1 MTFPRIKSFHW
12 PQSPGLLS
20 LKQFVYR
27 AKSFTLQLWILSL
40 DPHFHSKWEYNILIS
55 TSPDLKMSSLYTGG
69 SGEEDERKRE
79 KKYFLQ
85 TNRGTAVITERER
98 AASASSGCVSLG
110 CVSLGWRPEGR
121 PVGLSRSGQRSLT
134 VCKSFNTCVGNNS
147 IHAFKF
153 AKLVVLLSITSTVG
167 WNRAPTSTGLVN
179 RLAACPF

>member
-20 LKQFVYR
+20 LKQSVYR

-69 SGEEDERKRE
+69 SGGEDERKR
-79 KKYFLQ
+79 KKKKNFLQ
-85 TNRGTAVITERER
+85 TNRHGCYYWER
-98 AASASSGCVSLG
+98 ATGYVSLR
-110 CVSLGWRPEGR
+110 WRPEGR

-134 VCKSFNTCVGNNS
+134 VCKSFNTSVGNNS
-147 IHAFKF
+147 FHAFKF
-153 AKLVVLLSITSTVG
+153 AKLVLLSITSTVG

>member
-12 PQSPGLLS
+12 PQRPGLLS

-40 DPHFHSKWEYNILIS
+40 DPHFHSKWEYNIIS

-98 AASASSGCVSLG
+98 EQHQLPRDALAWDEGLRAGQLGSAGLG
-110 CVSLGWRPEGR
+110 KDLWQSAKAL
-121 PVGLSRSGQRSLT
+121 
-134 VCKSFNTCVGNNS
+134 
-147 IHAFKF
+147 IHVWETTLFM
-153 AKLVVLLSITSTVG
+153 LLSLPNLLFSC
-167 WNRAPTSTGLVN
+167 L
-179 RLAACPF
+179 

>member
-20 LKQFVYR
+20 LKQSVYR

-85 TNRGTAVITERER
+85 TNRGTA
-98 AASASSGCVSLG
+98 SASSG

-147 IHAFKF
+147 GKLKSMN
-153 AKLVVLLSITSTVG
+153 KLVVLLSITSTVG

>member
-20 LKQFVYR
+20 LKQSVYR

-85 TNRGTAVITERER
+85 TNRGAAVITERER
-98 AASASSGCVSLG
+98 AASASSR

>member
-55 TSPDLKMSSLYTGG
+55 TSPDLKTSSLYTGG

-85 TNRGTAVITERER
+85 TNRGAAVITERER
-98 AASASSGCVSLG
+98 AASASSG

>member
-20 LKQFVYR
+20 LKQSVYR
-27 AKSFTLQLWILSL
+27 TKSFTLQLWILSL

-55 TSPDLKMSSLYTGG
+55 TLPDLKMSSLYTGG

-79 KKYFLQ
+79 KILSANKQGHGCYYW
-85 TNRGTAVITERER
+85 ERER
-98 AASASSGCVSLG
+98 AASASSGCVSLR
-110 CVSLGWRPEGR
+110 WRPEGR

-134 VCKSFNTCVGNNS
+134 VCKSFNTSVGNNS

-153 AKLVVLLSITSTVG
+153 AKLVVLLSITSTIG

>member
-40 DPHFHSKWEYNILIS
+40 DPHFHSKWESNILIS

-85 TNRGTAVITERER
+85 TNRGAAVITERER
-98 AASASSGCVSLG
+98 AASPSSG

>member
-20 LKQFVYR
+20 LKQSVYR

-69 SGEEDERKRE
+69 FWRGRRKKERE
-79 KKYFLQ
+79 KILSANKQGHGCYYW
-85 TNRGTAVITERER
+85 ERER
-98 AASASSGCVSLG
+98 AASASSG